1 MKQLVVSKH
10 SIERV
15 TSAVITKADIILACD
30 KLIKLYRFN
39 LPGINGYF
47 KIKSYDITF
56 IFDVRL
62 EDITLVT
69 MYTKQPVTRLNLDYT
84 EHTICVY
91 QGICNTDR
99 MNISFPAQYRYI
111 PKHKEHPEHSKQF
124 VESAPALQYVTVH
137 IRATVAEYGLTDIA
151 PVDGTLTLI
160 DYITTTKRIA
170 KLDPGTKITATI
182 RVMEDGTVDK
192 VRNVAVIPTKE
203 SL

>member
-1 MKQLVVSKH
+1 MKRLVVSKH

-15 TSAVITKADIILACD
+15 TSAVVTKADIVLTCD

-69 MYTKQPVTRLNLDYT
+69 MYTKQSVTRLNLDYNK
-84 EHTICVY
+84 HTTCTY

-99 MNISFPAQYRYI
+99 MNISFPAQYRHI
-111 PKHKEHPEHSKQF
+111 PKPKKHQEYSKQF
-124 VESAPALQYVTVH
+124 VENAPTLQYVTVP
-137 IRATVAEYGLTDIA
+137 IRATVSEYGLTDIT
-151 PVDGTLTLI
+151 PVEGTLTLT
-160 DYITTTKRIA
+160 DYITTNKRIT

-182 RVMEDGTVDK
+182 RVMEDGTLDK
-192 VRNVAVIPTKE
+192 VRNVAILTPKE

>member
-1 MKQLVVSKH
+1 M
-10 SIERV
+10 
-15 TSAVITKADIILACD
+15 
-30 KLIKLYRFN
+30 
-39 LPGINGYF
+39 
-47 KIKSYDITF
+47 TF

-84 EHTICVY
+84 KHTVCVY
-91 QGICNTDR
+91 QGTRNTDR
-99 MNISFPAQYRYI
+99 MNIPFPAQYRYI
-111 PKHKEHPEHSKQF
+111 PKPKEHQEYSKQF

-137 IRATVAEYGLTDIA
+137 IRATVAEHGLTDII

-160 DYITTTKRIA
+160 DYITTNKRIA

-192 VRNVAVIPTKE
+192 VRNVEVTHTKE